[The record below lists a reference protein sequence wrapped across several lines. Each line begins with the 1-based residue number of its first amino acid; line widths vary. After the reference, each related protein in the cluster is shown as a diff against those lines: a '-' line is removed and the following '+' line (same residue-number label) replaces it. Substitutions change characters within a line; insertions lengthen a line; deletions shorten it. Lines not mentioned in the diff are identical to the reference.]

1 MKIKT
6 SYNISVSISIKSLES
21 SILASLNRR
30 GQTTLT
36 EVSNNAEWSHFTEQ
50 IVNLLSVEFSNINHE
65 RGKNETIH
73 LIYTKCCVLKKN

>member
-30 GQTTLT
+30 GQTTLKLK
-36 EVSNNAEWSHFTEQ
+36 FQ
-50 IVNLLSVEFSNINHE
+50 IMLSGHTSLN
-65 RGKNETIH
+65 K
-73 LIYTKCCVLKKN
+73 L